1 MTPLPYRRFCGNRKG
16 VSAVVATVILSS
28 TLLIIVLTAS
38 SFANQLLRGEIEN
51 TEFNQAKDVL
61 SSLDKLIERVT
72 SATGSSGYIRA
83 GFLTTY
89 PLIEAT
95 GKTLTI
101 RANGTTG
108 DETLGLNTTVVKI
121 RGGRDVTGTF
131 QDISGSSAP
140 LVAGISVPLG
150 WLYTNRTD
158 AEEVVLDYS
167 RARCVYKGLAQLW
180 TGTDYET
187 FNILEI
193 TVVSLLRGSISFK
206 DTGAFVVQNKGL
218 APVQYQFTGNVQV
231 EADYGGYSERVR
243 LDASDPDEDLGG
255 NPSYRTL
262 LNFFVINV
270 EVSVVQG

>member
-1 MTPLPYRRFCGNRKG
+1 M
-16 VSAVVATVILSS
+16 ATVILSS

-108 DETLGLNTTVVKI
+108 DETLELNTTVVKI